1 MTQPPRPPRTLMV
14 VVLDSS
20 GITVLGTW
28 PDAGAAGGELRIR
41 QGIGSSERLELAL
54 PRRLGLADIQN
65 ELYTGGSL
73 ALGNQLQV
81 HLTDWRTRGGQ
92 QADITRL
99 GSGATDL
106 SRTLWSGTIRAI
118 GQQPE
123 GMTVTA
129 VGAVGAAD
137 ASPQAHT
144 ISAGALLGWNLEL
157 SDYRLPGTVD
167 YTGTIEVSHELYDT
181 TAIKLGDT
189 ITVLE
194 QRVLNV
200 DSGTRYNAYGDAP
213 RTVHSL
219 EWSWRGLSVTF
230 SARAPDLTNDQLAK
244 LTDTTRNATTAT
256 LSSTDQLVAS
266 GGLTTKTLALAPT
279 DGSVGTPSDGT
290 IILDST
296 NARLY
301 VRSGGVWKYA
311 TLT

>member
-14 VVLDSS
+14 VVLDSL
-20 GITVLGTW
+20 GVTVLGTW

-54 PRRLGLADIQN
+54 PRRLGLADEPN
-65 ELYTGGSL
+65 ELYAGGSL

-118 GQQPE
+118 GQRPE

-137 ASPQAHT
+137 AYPQTHT
-144 ISAGALLGWNLEL
+144 ISAGALLSWNLEL

-167 YTGTIEVSHELYDT
+167 YTGTIEVSHEAYDT
-181 TAIKLGDT
+181 TGIRLGDT
-189 ITVLE
+189 ITVIE
-194 QRVLNV
+194 ERIQNP
-200 DSGTRYNAYGDAP
+200 DSNTRYNAYGDAP

-219 EWSWRGLSVTF
+219 EWTWRGLSVTF
-230 SARAPDLTNDQLAK
+230 SARAPDLVNDQLTK
-244 LTDTTRNATTAT
+244 LAEMTRSATTNTVTA
-256 LSSTDQLVAS
+256 SDQFVAA
-266 GGLTTKTLALAPT
+266 GGLTTKTVSSAPT
-279 DGSVGTPSDGT
+279 DGSVGTPTDGT
-290 IILDST
+290 LLLDEST
-296 NARLY
+296 DRLY
-301 VRSGGVWKYA
+301 LRSNGVWKYV